1 MKTVTVIALMLL
13 AGCATRVSVTLPFH
27 GPRIVVP
34 HDVPS
39 NERMKYVGGFCDGWR
54 EAIQAYSDDLDHQW
68 SLLDYT
74 ARDGSS
80 PYLQG
85 RFHARD
91 EVYALRQDLI
101 ARYGRNDAQ
110 ARLRIEMKN
119 SPNKPPLRMPVSG
132 TPAADAPVAP
142 PPGIAGR

>member
-1 MKTVTVIALMLL
+1 
-13 AGCATRVSVTLPFH
+13 
-27 GPRIVVP
+27 
-34 HDVPS
+34 
-39 NERMKYVGGFCDGWR
+39 MKYVGGFCDGWR